1 MATVPEFAR
10 GNAGLEAVHE
20 MILDLVQGRERD
32 LGASLAISTGIR
44 THGVVFF
51 PGKLAARTGHD
62 FENGFAAGATWGLH
76 LIEKAPENHF
86 ERKEAFAAVFPGG
99 PGSQKS
105 CRIGGPEEF
114 AKLG

>member
-1 MATVPEFAR
+1 MNDRP
-10 GNAGLEAVHE
+10 
-20 MILDLVQGRERD
+20 LDLNDRPLD
-32 LGASLAISTGIR
+32 SGIR

-86 ERKEAFAAVFPGG
+86 ERKEAFAAIFPGG
-99 PGSQKS
+99 PESQKS
-105 CRIGGPEEF
+105 CRNGGPKEF